1 MSIEELSLTS
11 LKINGGTQPREA
23 ISEETVFEYAEA
35 LREGAVFPPVVA
47 VRDGASLWLVDGFH
61 RYHAH
66 RRCGRETIAAE
77 VRDGTLRDAVL
88 HSLSANV
95 EHGLRRSNADKRKAV
110 LTMLTNKLV
119 ATNGE
124 GNPWS
129 NREVAR
135 RCCVSLDLVNRLRD
149 SLNESLSE
157 PVKTDRAYTTK
168 HGTTA
173 VMKTRNIGRR
183 KAGTTVQ
190 ARGAIAP
197 SAMTP
202 VRGHSTPSK
211 KTAIELPHDPRW
223 AARSLLSAL
232 GAEFVRALIPELT
245 HCLEGA
251 PE

>member
-23 ISEETVFEYAEA
+23 ISEETVSEYAEA
-35 LREGAVFPPVVA
+35 LREGAVFPPVVV

-66 RRCGRETIAAE
+66 RRCGRERIVAE

-95 EHGLRRSNADKRKAV
+95 EHGLRRSNVDKRKAV
-110 LTMLTNKLV
+110 LTMLTNELV
-119 ATNGE
+119 ATDDE
-124 GNPWS
+124 GTPWS

-157 PVKTDRAYTTK
+157 PAQTDRAYTTK

-183 KAGTTVQ
+183 KPGNTAR
-190 ARGAIAP
+190 ARGAVAP
-197 SAMTP
+197 NAMTP

-223 AARSLLSAL
+223 AARSLLSAM

-245 HCLEGA
+245 HCLKGA

>member
-1 MSIEELSLTS
+1 MSTEELSLAS

-23 ISEETVFEYAEA
+23 ISEETVSEYAEA
-35 LREGAVFPPVVA
+35 LREDAVFPPVVV

-66 RRCGRETIAAE
+66 RRCGRETIAAD
-77 VRDGTLRDAVL
+77 VRAGTLRDAVL

-95 EHGLRRSNADKRKAV
+95 EHGLRRTNADKRKAV

-119 ATNGE
+119 ATDDD

-135 RCCVSLDLVNRLRD
+135 RCCVGPDLVARLRA
-149 SLNESLSE
+149 SLSE
-157 PVKTDRAYTTK
+157 NDSEPSETARSYTTK

-183 KAGTTVQ
+183 KTGNPDR

-197 SAMTP
+197 NAMTP

-223 AARSLLSAL
+223 AARSLLSAM
-232 GAEFVRALIPELT
+232 GPEFVRALIPELT
-245 HCLEGA
+245 HCLKGA

>member
-23 ISEETVFEYAEA
+23 ISDETVLEYAEA
-35 LREGAVFPPVVA
+35 LRDGAVFPPVVV
-47 VRDGASLWLVDGFH
+47 VRDGANLWLVDGFH
-61 RYHAH
+61 RFHAH
-66 RRCGRETIAAE
+66 RRCGRETIAAD
-77 VRDGTLRDAVL
+77 VREGTLRDAVL

-119 ATNGE
+119 ATNDE

-149 SLNESLSE
+149 SLNESFSE
-157 PVKTDRAYTTK
+157 PAKTDRAYTTK
-168 HGTTA
+168 HGTKA

-183 KAGTTVQ
+183 DAAVPRP
-190 ARGAIAP
+190 RGGIAP

-202 VRGHSTPSK
+202 VRGHSTPTK

-223 AARSLLSAL
+223 AARSLLSTL
-232 GAEFVRALIPELT
+232 GAAFVRALIPELT
-245 HCLEGA
+245 QCLEGDA
-251 PE
+251 E

>member
-1 MSIEELSLTS
+1 MTEELNLNDI
-11 LKINGGTQPREA
+11 KIDGGTQPREA
-23 ISEETVFEYAEA
+23 ISDETVAEYAEA
-35 LREGAVFPPVVA
+35 MREGAAFPPVTV

-95 EHGLRRSNADKRKAV
+95 EHGLRRTNADKRKAV
-110 LTMLTNKLV
+110 LTMLTNELV
-119 ATNGE
+119 ATDDAGT
-124 GNPWS
+124 PWS

-135 RCCVSLDLVNRLRD
+135 RCHVSSTYVDKLRS
-149 SLNESLSE
+149 SLQTVCSE
-157 PVKTDRAYTTK
+157 PVDSGRVYTTK

-173 VMKTRNIGRR
+173 VMKTSNIGRR
-183 KAGTTVQ
+183 KPAVPRARAG
-190 ARGAIAP
+190 IAP
-197 SAMTP
+197 DAMTP

-232 GAEFVRALIPELT
+232 GPDFVRGLIPELT

-251 PE
+251 TE

>member
-23 ISEETVFEYAEA
+23 ISEETVSEYAEA
-35 LREGAVFPPVVA
+35 LREGAVFPPVVV
-47 VRDGASLWLVDGFH
+47 VRDGANLWLVDGFH

-66 RRCGRETIAAE
+66 RRCGRETIAAD
-77 VRDGTLRDAVL
+77 VRAGTLRDAVL

-119 ATNGE
+119 ATDDDGH
-124 GNPWS
+124 PWS
-129 NREVAR
+129 DNEVAR
-135 RCCVSLDLVNRLRD
+135 RCVVSRGVVTRTRA
-149 SLNESLSE
+149 SLAQSASDESAS
-157 PVKTDRAYTTK
+157 PRSFTTK
-168 HGTTA
+168 HGTKA

-183 KAGTTVQ
+183 KAGNPDR

-197 SAMTP
+197 NAMTP

-223 AARSLLSAL
+223 AARSLLSAM

-245 HCLEGA
+245 HCLKGA

>member
-11 LKINGGTQPREA
+11 LKINGGTQPRQA
-23 ISEETVFEYAEA
+23 ISDETVLEYAEA
-35 LREGAVFPPVVA
+35 LRDGAVFPPVMV
-47 VRDGASLWLVDGFH
+47 VRDGANLWLVDGFH
-61 RYHAH
+61 RFHAH
-66 RRCGRETIAAE
+66 RSCGRETIAAE

-119 ATNGE
+119 ATNDE

-149 SLNESLSE
+149 SLNESFSE
-157 PVKTDRAYTTK
+157 PAKTDRAYTTK

-183 KAGTTVQ
+183 KAAVPRP
-190 ARGAIAP
+190 RGGIAP

-223 AARSLLSAL
+223 AARSLLSTL
-232 GAEFVRALIPELT
+232 GAAFVRALIPELT
-245 HCLEGA
+245 QCLEGDA
-251 PE
+251 E

>member
-11 LKINGGTQPREA
+11 LKINGGTQLREA
-23 ISEETVFEYAEA
+23 ISEETVSEYADA
-35 LREGAVFPPVVA
+35 LRDGAVFPPVVV

-61 RYHAH
+61 RFHAH
-66 RRCGRETIAAE
+66 RRCGRETIAAD
-77 VRDGTLRDAVL
+77 VREGTLRDAVL

-95 EHGLRRSNADKRKAV
+95 EHGLRRTNADKRKAV

-119 ATNGE
+119 ATDDR

-135 RCCVSLDLVNRLRD
+135 RCSVSLDLVNRVRD
-149 SLNESLSE
+149 SLNESFSE
-157 PVKTDRAYTTK
+157 PMQTDRAYTTK

-183 KAGTTVQ
+183 DAAVPKP
-190 ARGAIAP
+190 RGGLAP
-197 SAMTP
+197 TAMTP
-202 VRGHSTPSK
+202 VRGHSTPTK

-223 AARSLLSAL
+223 AARSLLSTL
-232 GAEFVRALIPELT
+232 GAAFVRALIPELT
-245 HCLEGA
+245 QCLEGDA
-251 PE
+251 E

>member
-11 LKINGGTQPREA
+11 LKINGGTQPRQA
-23 ISEETVFEYAEA
+23 ISDETVLEYAEA
-35 LREGAVFPPVVA
+35 LRDGAVFPPVVV
-47 VRDGASLWLVDGFH
+47 VRDGANLWLVDGFH
-61 RYHAH
+61 RFHAH

-88 HSLSANV
+88 YSLSANV
-95 EHGLRRSNADKRKAV
+95 EHGLRRTNADKRKAV

-119 ATNGE
+119 AMDDD

-135 RCCVSLDLVNRLRD
+135 RCCVGPDLVGRLRA
-149 SLNESLSE
+149 SLSE
-157 PVKTDRAYTTK
+157 SDSEPSETARSYTTK
-168 HGTTA
+168 HGTKA

-183 KAGTTVQ
+183 EAAVPRP
-190 ARGAIAP
+190 RGGIAP

-202 VRGHSTPSK
+202 VRGHSTPTK

-223 AARSLLSAL
+223 AARSLLSTL
-232 GAEFVRALIPELT
+232 GAAFVRALIPELT
-245 HCLEGA
+245 QCLEGDS
-251 PE
+251 E